1 MSYRDLLVGKAEI
14 HSRTDFKYAMLRSQ
28 FAGIMCVVSLFYIL
42 LDYANGVT
50 VFIALYGILGGFGIV
65 SFILNRRQH
74 YLAATVV
81 QLLTINI
88 LIFIFADV
96 DNPYG
101 GVFFYFITC
110 SLAAL
115 ILLNYYNHTLSIV
128 FALLPIVLG
137 YLAYTIEANLIPEPS
152 YEPHMIRVNFV
163 ANFVIGILSNAFM
176 VYFLIN
182 RNRDAEQTLIR
193 TSTDLKRSEERYS
206 MALRGTKAG
215 IYEWR
220 VKEDLVIVSEYW
232 KNLLGYSYTELQ
244 NLTSQTF
251 LTFVH
256 ADDLVQTTKS
266 IAVHLQ
272 DHLPYQNEL
281 RLRTKSGTYKWF
293 QDSGVF
299 QLGTDGSP
307 RVVVGSIIDIDE
319 RKKAEEELALKNI
332 QLAKTNEE
340 LDRFVYSASHDMR
353 APLSSLLGLIHLS
366 EKTDNPQEVSLLLN
380 MMKDRIKTMEG
391 FIKEVTDYS
400 RNTRLDL
407 LPTPVNLKTLALEI
421 IQTLAYPLFNKTVR
435 IEVLIDS
442 TLEILTDPSRLKVI
456 INNLVSNAYKYH
468 RFDQADPY
476 IIISTL
482 QKGDHVLLT
491 IKDNG
496 TGISPEHHT
505 RIFDM
510 FYRASESSEGSGLGL
525 YIVKETLDKLK
536 GNISVQSSAGNGAEF
551 TVTLPLS
558 L

>member
-1 MSYRDLLVGKAEI
+1 
-14 HSRTDFKYAMLRSQ
+14 
-28 FAGIMCVVSLFYIL
+28 
-42 LDYANGVT
+42 
-50 VFIALYGILGGFGIV
+50 
-65 SFILNRRQH
+65 
-74 YLAATVV
+74 
-81 QLLTINI
+81 
-88 LIFIFADV
+88 
-96 DNPYG
+96 
-101 GVFFYFITC
+101 
-110 SLAAL
+110 
-115 ILLNYYNHTLSIV
+115 
-128 FALLPIVLG
+128 
-137 YLAYTIEANLIPEPS
+137 
-152 YEPHMIRVNFV
+152 
-163 ANFVIGILSNAFM
+163 M

-407 LPTPVNLKTLALEI
+407 WRNTRLDLLPTPVNLKTLALEI
-421 IQTLAYPLFNKTVR
+421 IQTLAYPLMNKKVR

>member
-1 MSYRDLLVGKAEI
+1 
-14 HSRTDFKYAMLRSQ
+14 
-28 FAGIMCVVSLFYIL
+28 
-42 LDYANGVT
+42 
-50 VFIALYGILGGFGIV
+50 
-65 SFILNRRQH
+65 
-74 YLAATVV
+74 
-81 QLLTINI
+81 
-88 LIFIFADV
+88 
-96 DNPYG
+96 
-101 GVFFYFITC
+101 
-110 SLAAL
+110 
-115 ILLNYYNHTLSIV
+115 
-128 FALLPIVLG
+128 
-137 YLAYTIEANLIPEPS
+137 
-152 YEPHMIRVNFV
+152 
-163 ANFVIGILSNAFM
+163 
-176 VYFLIN
+176 
-182 RNRDAEQTLIR
+182 
-193 TSTDLKRSEERYS
+193 

-421 IQTLAYPLFNKTVR
+421 IQTLAYPLMNKKVR